1 MTSRSITVHT
11 AISCLLW
18 PVGVILVCVGL
29 VTKFEVGQLGI
40 VLCMVA
46 ATLTV
51 RGYFCV
57 FERREHNAFRLG
69 QDYGEHL
76 AEVRQLR

>member
-1 MTSRSITVHT
+1 MTSRNISVHT
-11 AISCLLW
+11 AIACLLW
-18 PVGVILVCVGL
+18 PAGVLLVCVGL
-29 VTKFEVGQLGI
+29 VTNLEIAPLGI
-40 VLCMVA
+40 VLAMIA

-51 RGYFCV
+51 RGYFCA

-69 QDYGEHL
+69 QDYGEHV